1 MRKEEMKKMMG
12 MYGISD
18 SEMNR
23 MLYGARIRK
32 DREFCKVELRI
43 LESFGI
49 LYLQES
55 HCGYGNGCFWT
66 DWNDEA
72 IVIPENGEQGRKE
85 NPS

>member
-1 MRKEEMKKMMG
+1 MRTYEMKNIKN
-12 MYGISD
+12 MYNIND

-32 DREFCKVELRI
+32 DSEFCKVELRI

-72 IVIPENGEQGRKE
+72 TVIPENGEQRRKE

>member
-1 MRKEEMKKMMG
+1 MRKVEMKKVMK
-12 MYGISD
+12 MYSISD
-18 SEMNR
+18 SEMNQ

-55 HCGYGNGCFWT
+55 HCGYGNADFWT
-66 DWNDEA
+66 DWNDES
-72 IVIPENGEQGRKE
+72 IVIEEI
-85 NPS
+85 

>member
-1 MRKEEMKKMMG
+1 MRKEEMKNIKN
-12 MYGISD
+12 MYNIND

-23 MLYGARIRK
+23 MLYGGTIRQN
-32 DREFCKVELRI
+32 REFCKVELRI

-55 HCGYGNGCFWT
+55 HCGYGSSDIWT

-72 IVIPENGEQGRKE
+72 ILEN
-85 NPS
+85 